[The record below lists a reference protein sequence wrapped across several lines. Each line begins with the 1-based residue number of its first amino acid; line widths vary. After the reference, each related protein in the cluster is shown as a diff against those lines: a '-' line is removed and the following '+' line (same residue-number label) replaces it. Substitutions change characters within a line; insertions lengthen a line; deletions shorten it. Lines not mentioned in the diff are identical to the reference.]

1 MPTVFNEDVIVNGT
15 LSANTLT
22 PSDGSVTN
30 AKITGSASSP
40 IDADK
45 LEFIRTI
52 PCDFDVDA
60 NAAPSTDKFKVVYRA
75 KGTATVRSYTA
86 ILLDTGTSSNIK
98 FDLRK
103 ATAGSA
109 SYSTILSATVD
120 FTHADTDNTAKTGT
134 LSNSALVAG
143 DVLVAFMDY
152 TSATGVLGPVVF
164 LEVDEAAN

>member
-30 AKITGSASSP
+30 AKVSGTASSP

-45 LEFIRTI
+45 LEHIREGV
-52 PCDFDVDA
+52 CDFA
-60 NAAPSTDKFKVVYRA
+60 IAATAAPAADVYKIVYRA
-75 KGTATVRSYTA
+75 KGAATVRRFAA
-86 ILLDTGTSSNIK
+86 ILLDTGTTSNVK

-103 ATAGSA
+103 ATAGSS

-120 FTHADTDNTAKTGT
+120 FTHADTDNNAKTGT
-134 LSNSALVAG
+134 LANSALVAG

-152 TSATGVLGPVVF
+152 TSATGVVGPAVF